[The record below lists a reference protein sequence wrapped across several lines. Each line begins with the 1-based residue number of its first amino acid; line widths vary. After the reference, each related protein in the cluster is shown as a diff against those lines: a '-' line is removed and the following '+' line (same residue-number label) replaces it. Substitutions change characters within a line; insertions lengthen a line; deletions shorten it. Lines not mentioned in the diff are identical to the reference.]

1 MTSVTSLRR
10 GYGLAGDK
18 DPAPRPEELPRGACI
33 QCDGDNPGAA
43 GDSGVWVK
51 MSDPRNVAHDKKVK
65 QEKSHQE
72 NAPGAGIGAKKKR
85 APKDKGAT
93 GTGDGNKEAGSSEK
107 APVEQAPGDYE
118 KSQTVLSKLKE
129 LDFHSRANI
138 EMLAQLTLTIDDEL
152 KQKEFSDPVGA
163 LYSAQN
169 EFQTQVA
176 ALVESYGAKCESLK
190 PSA

>member
-1 MTSVTSLRR
+1 
-10 GYGLAGDK
+10 
-18 DPAPRPEELPRGACI
+18 
-33 QCDGDNPGAA
+33 
-43 GDSGVWVK
+43 

-72 NAPGAGIGAKKKR
+72 NAPGAGTKAKKKR

-93 GTGDGNKEAGSSEK
+93 ETGDGNEQAGALEK
-107 APVEQAPGDYE
+107 VPVEQAPGEFE

-129 LDFHSRANI
+129 LEFHSRANI
-138 EMLAQLTLTIDDEL
+138 ETLAQLTLTIDDEL
-152 KQKEFSDPVGA
+152 KQKEFSDSVGA
-163 LYSAQN
+163 LYSAQDA
-169 EFQTQVA
+169 FQTQVA

>member
-1 MTSVTSLRR
+1 
-10 GYGLAGDK
+10 
-18 DPAPRPEELPRGACI
+18 
-33 QCDGDNPGAA
+33 
-43 GDSGVWVK
+43 

-72 NAPGAGIGAKKKR
+72 NAPGAGTKAKKKKR
-85 APKDKGAT
+85 APKDEGAAAT
-93 GTGDGNKEAGSSEK
+93 GDANKEAS
-107 APVEQAPGDYE
+107 APEAAPVVEQAPGDYE

-129 LDFHSRANI
+129 MEFHSRANI
-138 EMLAQLTLTIDDEL
+138 ETLAQLTLTIDDEL
-152 KQKEFSDPVGA
+152 KQKEFSHPIGA

-169 EFQTQVA
+169 EFQTQVT

>member
-1 MTSVTSLRR
+1 
-10 GYGLAGDK
+10 
-18 DPAPRPEELPRGACI
+18 
-33 QCDGDNPGAA
+33 
-43 GDSGVWVK
+43 

-65 QEKSHQE
+65 QEKSHQ
-72 NAPGAGIGAKKKR
+72 NNTPGAGTKAKKKR
-85 APKDKGAT
+85 APKDEKAGAA
-93 GTGDGNKEAGSSEK
+93 GDENKQPAALEK
-107 APVEQAPGDYE
+107 APVEHAPGDYE
-118 KSQTVLSKLKE
+118 KSQTILSKLKE
-129 LDFHSRANI
+129 LEFHSRANI
-138 EMLAQLTLTIDDEL
+138 ETLAQLTLTIDDEL